1 MMRKTESVIV
11 FVQQLGRGLR
21 KAQGKEYLTVI
32 DFIGNY
38 KNNYLIPVALTGDQ
52 SRTRE
57 GIREH
62 VETGQIEGLST
73 VNFELVA
80 KKRIL
85 KQLRGKKNLFTL
97 EIKKDYQEL
106 KRRLNKTPLITDFIK
121 NNMVAS
127 QAILSILNKK
137 VIIMIFFLR
146 LIRTLLIHG
155 KMII

>member
-1 MMRKTESVIV
+1 MLSGEDSQEQREQAIEKLKNGELTYLVTVDIFNEGIDIPFINQVIMMRKTESVIV

-73 VNFELVA
+73 INFELVA

-97 EIKKDYQEL
+97 EIK
-106 KRRLNKTPLITDFIK
+106 RIIK
-121 NNMVAS
+121 N
-127 QAILSILNKK
+127 
-137 VIIMIFFLR
+137 
-146 LIRTLLIHG
+146 
-155 KMII
+155 

>member
-146 LIRTLLIHG
+146 LIKTLLIYG